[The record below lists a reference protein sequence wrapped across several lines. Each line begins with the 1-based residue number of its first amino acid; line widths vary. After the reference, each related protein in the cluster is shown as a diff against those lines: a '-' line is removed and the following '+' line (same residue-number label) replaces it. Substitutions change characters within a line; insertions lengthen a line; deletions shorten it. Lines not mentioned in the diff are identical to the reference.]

1 MDTALS
7 QHLSRL
13 SKMLLAGLGVAFA
26 WVLLSLALGLSSSQA
41 HADDGLLGGLGSTVE
56 DTTSAVTAV
65 VDDTATAVV
74 APVVEPVAAVVEPVA
89 PVVTQVAQTAPVA
102 PVAEAV
108 QTVAAPVASAVDT
121 AVESG
126 VVAPIVDSAVAVVGA
141 VPVVGEV
148 SSELGVDSAAS
159 SLGSSVDGV
168 LQSTTGMVEETIVT
182 PVVTPVAGAVTGV
195 AIDVLDTA
203 TDVVTTP
210 VSPVIPPLAAFDGVA
225 LGTVGTLVPD
235 AAPGVIETL
244 SRAAFLTGASA
255 WLAMLDMPTALLTG
269 DGSGVTDGGAGI
281 LFTLLRSVIQADS
294 GFVGPGGAGPGA
306 WVLVA
311 LGFVVA
317 HRAWVRRTGL
327 ENDVAPPAPALSTDV
342 SPD

>member
-1 MDTALS
+1 VDTALS

-65 VDDTATAVV
+65 VDDTATAVI
-74 APVVEPVAAVVEPVA
+74 APVVEPVAAVTEPVA
-89 PVVTQVAQTAPVA
+89 PVVERVAQTAPVS
-102 PVAEAV
+102 PVVEAV
-108 QTVAAPVASAVDT
+108 QTVAAPVANAVD
-121 AVESG
+121 AAGESG
-126 VVAPIVDSAVAVVGA
+126 VVAPIVDSAVTVIAS

-148 SSELGVDSAAS
+148 SSALGVDSAAS
-159 SLGSSVDGV
+159 SLGSSVDDV
-168 LQSTTGMVEETIVT
+168 LQSTTGTVEQTVIT
-182 PVVTPVAGAVTGV
+182 PVVAPVAGALT
-195 AIDVLDTA
+195 DVIDTA
-203 TDVVTTP
+203 TGVVPTP
-210 VSPVIPPLAAFDGVA
+210 VSPVIPPEGVFDGVSHSIV
-225 LGTVGTLVPD
+225 GTVLPD

-244 SRAAFLTGASA
+244 SRAAFLAGASA
-255 WLAMLDMPTALLTG
+255 WLAMLEMPSALLTG
-269 DGSGVTDGGAGI
+269 DGSGVTDAGAGI
-281 LFTLLRSVIQADS
+281 LFTLLRSGIQADS
-294 GFVGPGGAGPGA
+294 VFVGSGGAGPGA

>member
-26 WVLLSLALGLSSSQA
+26 WVLLAFALGLSTSQA
-41 HADDGLLGGLGSTVE
+41 HADDGLLGGITSTAD
-56 DTTSAVTAV
+56 DTTSAVTNV

-74 APVVEPVAAVVEPVA
+74 APVATVVEPVA
-89 PVVTQVAQTAPVA
+89 QTIAPVVQQVIAPAPVA
-102 PVAEAV
+102 PVVEAV
-108 QTVAAPVASAVDT
+108 EAVVTPVTDAVVDVT
-121 AVESG
+121 ESG
-126 VVAPIVDSAVAVVGA
+126 AVAPLVDSAVTVVDT
-141 VPVVGEV
+141 VPVVGDVV
-148 SSELGVDSAAS
+148 SALGVDTAAS

-168 LQSTTGMVEETIVT
+168 LQGTTGTVVDTVGTVTSPVSSVVDSTTGIL
-182 PVVTPVAGAVTGV
+182 P
-195 AIDVLDTA
+195 
-203 TDVVTTP
+203 TTVP
-210 VSPVIPPLAAFDGVA
+210 PAIPPLTAPEGV
-225 LGTVGTLVPD
+225 LMGTVGMTGSD

-255 WLAMLDMPTALLTG
+255 WLAMLDMPTALLAG
-269 DGSGVTDGGAGI
+269 DGSGATDGGAGI

-294 GFVGPGGAGPGA
+294 VFVGPGGAGPGA